1 MSDTATATM
10 GEAEAKAA
18 MEELEKV
25 VKKGFDLKSR
35 LKGRGLR
42 KGSITLYL
50 DELTGPEL
58 GWAYDLTNKLGF
70 FVKRVRH
77 GVLGELDTIEEL
89 KTKANEG
96 YEAAIADEAMTPAAK
111 TKLTKEHNAII
122 TAFDSKINELEKQR
136 DELIQQITHSGLT
149 IAAQAVPPVI
159 QKDCRRKAKA
169 TLEIKGKNIPE
180 DLAEDF
186 ELCEQAHLMAAMIQS
201 ITDNETGST
210 NLGAS
215 YEDAVDLMGMLPP
228 GQFQR
233 LDAMLGDLQFTDN
246 ISLSIESQE
255 DFS

>member
-1 MSDTATATM
+1 MSDIGTLTAEEV
-10 GEAEAKAA
+10 EAAQAKL
-18 MEELEKV
+18 EEMT
-25 VKKGFDLKSR
+25 KKGFDLKAR

-77 GVLGELDTIEEL
+77 GVLGELDNVEEL
-89 KTKANEG
+89 KAKTT
-96 YEAAIADEAMTPAAK
+96 AAYDLASAAEDLKPAEK
-111 TKLTKEHNAII
+111 TKLTKEYNSII
-122 TAFDSKINELEKQR
+122 AAFDAKINELESQR
-136 DELIQQITHSGLT
+136 DDLVQEITHSGLT
-149 IAAQAVPPVI
+149 IAAQAVPTVI

-186 ELCEQAHLMAAMIQS
+186 EMCEQAHLMAAMIQS
-201 ITDNETGST
+201 ITDNATGHV
-210 NLGAS
+210 NLGAT